1 MTLPF
6 NYFYFTQVN
15 VSLWRNMKEM
25 GFNGVIALSALK
37 RTNNDVNAA
46 LQLVNDMDFI
56 TQVVSSTD
64 LPAASTNRSSSED
77 PGTSGTS
84 SNDPSSNTGSSAS
97 SSAPQPSVLG
107 DYELARTLAQLEDHL
122 LAETVSEERLTAEE
136 IERSQKAYDVL
147 SKDVTSESDY
157 IDLTLSAEKSFI
169 NRYKELLRM

>member
-1 MTLPF
+1 M
-6 NYFYFTQVN
+6 
-15 VSLWRNMKEM
+15 SLWRNLKEM

-37 RTNNDVNAA
+37 RTNNDINAA

-64 LPAASTNRSSSED
+64 LPGAA
-77 PGTSGTS
+77 PA
-84 SNDPSSNTGSSAS
+84 AS
-97 SSAPQPSVLG
+97 SSSSNVPPGSIGGNGQPSAAVPPSLID

-122 LAETVSEERLTAEE
+122 LAETLSEERLTSEE

-147 SKDVTSESDY
+147 SKDVSSESDY
-157 IDLTLSAEKSFI
+157 IDLTLSAEKSYI